1 VKNFF
6 SCFRIPVAI
15 WCAYRVNMKETKEIA
30 ALIQLIDDPDEII
43 YSSVEKKLRSYG
55 QAIIPNLEIAWESTD
70 NPLIQGR
77 IEMLIHSVQTARIK
91 KELDQWAFKPE
102 PDLLEGACILNH
114 YHFPENDP
122 TAIHQ
127 QIEKLRRSIWLELS
141 PHLTALEQ
149 TNVLTGYLFQYCHFK
164 QTEINYERPGDF
176 LIAVLL
182 EQKKGNA
189 LSLTI
194 LQLILAEL
202 NDIPLRL
209 IQIPGQLMLGYMTQH
224 IGMNDSLLKD
234 NIQFYVDG
242 GTGQI
247 YSYEDIDTY
256 LKKIGAEFADHFFVP
271 LTTKE
276 IISLL
281 IEEYARC
288 FQTDEQRYKYRELM
302 TLAETLK
309 G

>member
-1 VKNFF
+1 
-6 SCFRIPVAI
+6 
-15 WCAYRVNMKETKEIA
+15 MKETKEIA
-30 ALIQLIDDPDEII
+30 ALIQLIDDPDETI
-43 YSSVEKKLRSYG
+43 YSSVEEKLRSYG
-55 QAIIPNLEIAWESTD
+55 NAIISNLETAWESTD
-70 NPLIQGR
+70 NPLIQER
-77 IEMLIHSVQTARIK
+77 IEMLIHSVQTAQIK
-91 KELDQWAFKPE
+91 TDLHQWAEKPE
-102 PDLLEGACILNH
+102 PELLEGACILSH
-114 YHFPENDP
+114 YHFPENDLSI
-122 TAIHQ
+122 IHQ

-164 QTEINYERPGDF
+164 QTEMNHERPGDF
-176 LIAVLL
+176 LISVLL

-209 IQIPGQLMLGYMTQH
+209 IQIPGQLMMGYMTRH
-224 IGMNDSLLKD
+224 IGVDGSTVKD
-234 NIQFYVDG
+234 DIPFYVDG

-256 LKKIGAEFADHFFVP
+256 LKKIGAEYADHFFVP

-288 FQTDEQRYKYRELM
+288 FQADELLYKYRELIA
-302 TLAETLK
+302 LAETLK

>member
-1 VKNFF
+1 
-6 SCFRIPVAI
+6 
-15 WCAYRVNMKETKEIA
+15 MKETKEIA
-30 ALIQLIDDPDEII
+30 ALIQLIDDPDETI

-55 QAIIPNLEIAWESTD
+55 NAIIPNLETAWESTD
-70 NPLIQGR
+70 NPLIQER
-77 IEMLIHSVQTARIK
+77 IEMLIHSVQTAQITND
-91 KELDQWAFKPE
+91 LLQWCLKSA

-114 YHFPENDP
+114 YHFPENDLS
-122 TAIHQ
+122 IIQQ
-127 QIEKLRRSIWLELS
+127 QIEKLRRSVWLELS

-164 QTEINYERPGDF
+164 QTEMNYERPGDF
-176 LIAVLL
+176 LISVLL

-189 LSLTI
+189 LNLTI

-209 IQIPGQLMLGYMTQH
+209 IQIPGQLMMGYMTKH
-224 IGMNDSLLKD
+224 IGVDESSVKD
-234 NIQFYVDG
+234 DIPFYVDG

-247 YSYEDIDTY
+247 FSYEDIDTY
-256 LKKIGAEFADHFFVP
+256 LKKIGAEWSEHYFVP

-288 FQTDEQRYKYRELM
+288 FQSDEQLYKYRELIA
-302 TLAETLK
+302 LAETLK

>member
-1 VKNFF
+1 
-6 SCFRIPVAI
+6 
-15 WCAYRVNMKETKEIA
+15 MKETKEIA
-30 ALIQLIDDPDEII
+30 ALIQLIDDPDETI

-55 QAIIPNLEIAWESTD
+55 NAIIPNLETAWESTD
-70 NPLIQGR
+70 NPLIQER
-77 IEMLIHSVQTARIK
+77 IEMLIHSVQTAQIK
-91 KELDQWAFKPE
+91 NDLFQWAAKSE

-114 YHFPENDP
+114 YHFPENDLSI
-122 TAIHQ
+122 IHQ

-164 QTEINYERPGDF
+164 QTEMNYERPGDF
-176 LIAVLL
+176 LVSVLL

-209 IQIPGQLMLGYMTQH
+209 IQIPGQLMMGYITKH
-224 IGMNDSLLKD
+224 IGVDGSPVKD
-234 NIQFYVDG
+234 DIPFYVDG

-247 YSYEDIDTY
+247 FSYEDIDSY
-256 LKKIGAEFADHFFVP
+256 LKKIGAEWSEHFFVP

-281 IEEYARC
+281 IEDYARC
-288 FQTDEQRYKYRELM
+288 FQSDEQLYKYRELIA
-302 TLAETLK
+302 LAETLK